1 MPTERSPQ
9 AQRALRLA
17 CGTALCLTVSF
28 GLALPI
34 PFMAPVLALMLLVS
48 LNQPLSFKAGL
59 SLILVAL
66 FTTGVGLL
74 LIPILRY
81 YPASGVLLVALALFV
96 VFRMGLRGAN
106 GLVVTFLTIGLT
118 LISAAGV
125 ADFGLAVTVIEA
137 LAKGLFLAM
146 LAVGVS
152 HWLFPDPGNAPSP
165 AGPGPQRTRDYPSG
179 LARHLDRAAD
189 LPHGAA

>member
-125 ADFGLAVTVIEA
+125 A
-137 LAKGLFLAM
+137 
-146 LAVGVS
+146 
-152 HWLFPDPGNAPSP
+152 
-165 AGPGPQRTRDYPSG
+165 
-179 LARHLDRAAD
+179 
-189 LPHGAA
+189 

>member
-74 LIPILRY
+74 LIRKAGKLPGERIAESYALEYGEATLEVHTGQLAPGTR
-81 YPASGVLLVALALFV
+81 VLLVDDVLATGGTV
-96 VFRMGLRGAN
+96 EAIA
-106 GLVVTFLTIGLT
+106 GLVEQLG
-118 LISAAGV
+118 GV
-125 ADFGLAVTVIEA
+125 VVGVNFVIE
-137 LAKGLFLAM
+137 LSFLGGRSR
-146 LAVGVS
+146 LENYELYS
-152 HWLFPDPGNAPSP
+152 LI
-165 AGPGPQRTRDYPSG
+165 TY
-179 LARHLDRAAD
+179 
-189 LPHGAA
+189 